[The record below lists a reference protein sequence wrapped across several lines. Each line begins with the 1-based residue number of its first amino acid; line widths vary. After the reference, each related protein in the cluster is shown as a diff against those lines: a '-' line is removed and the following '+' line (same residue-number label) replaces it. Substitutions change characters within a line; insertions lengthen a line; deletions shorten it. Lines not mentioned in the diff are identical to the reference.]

1 MLLKDNLR
9 NFWCYMQV
17 EAWFFLEVRIIIRTF
32 ATDKNNIIQ

>member
-17 EAWFFLEVRIIIRTF
+17 EAWFFWKLEYLFVPLPPTKII
-32 ATDKNNIIQ
+32 